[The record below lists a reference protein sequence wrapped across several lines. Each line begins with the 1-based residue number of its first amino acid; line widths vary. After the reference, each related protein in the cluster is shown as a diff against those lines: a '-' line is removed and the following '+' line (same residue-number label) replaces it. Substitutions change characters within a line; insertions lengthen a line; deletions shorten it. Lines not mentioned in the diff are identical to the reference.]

1 MTIGEKIK
9 YFRERSGITQSRLAE
24 LSGIHPVSIRKYE
37 TNKMQPQLPQIERI
51 ASALGVSSLAFTG
64 IDNLN
69 IRLDT
74 VGDLMGVMMLLC
86 KSKILIIDGERDA
99 ESGYKPDT
107 VSFKFNPK
115 LASVLKSNV
124 DSMISYVLNNRAI
137 LNDFLRWEKINY
149 LYEKSAAEA
158 DSTSDEDLKNITV
171 ELGNAKEIVEL
182 ELQRS
187 IERL

>member
-9 YFRERSGITQSRLAE
+9 YFRERSDITQSGLAE

-86 KSKILIIDGERDA
+86 KSKILVIDGERDT
-99 ESGYKPDT
+99 ESCYKPDT
-107 VSFKFNPK
+107 VSFKFNPA

-124 DSMISYVLNNRAI
+124 DSAVSYVLDNKSV
-137 LNDFLRWEKINY
+137 LGDLLRWEKINY
-149 LYEKSAAEA
+149 LYEKSAAKA
-158 DSTSDEDLKNITV
+158 DSTSDKDLKKIMA
-171 ELGNAKEIVEL
+171 ELREAKEIAEL

-187 IERL
+187 TKML